1 MNTYNTNENPIGYC
15 VSTIDQFAKKMGDI
29 IDNYSEFLSDRDDFN
44 KNILKV
50 RERCSIERSM
60 KGIKSS
66 FTWIDEIT

>member
-1 MNTYNTNENPIGYC
+1 
-15 VSTIDQFAKKMGDI
+15 MGDI